1 MTIKSKLKEIV
12 SNITIEP
19 IFFFFALAQGFYVI
33 VASSLYISKVC
44 NVNLNYSREI
54 CDDIQNHP
62 EEQIEVQKYVSALQA
77 YNSVIQV
84 RNVNFNFVGFFCS
97 TCLPLARHYNIYFN
111 MIKPLSTS
119 KTDLF
124 KNISNIG

>member
-1 MTIKSKLKEIV
+1 MLIKDKLKEIV

-44 NVNLNYSREI
+44 NVNLNYTREL

-62 EEQIEVQKYVSALQA
+62 EEQIEVQKYVSSLQA

-84 RNVNFNFVGFFCS
+84 G
-97 TCLPLARHYNIYFN
+97 YF
-111 MIKPLSTS
+111 S
-119 KTDLF
+119 F
-124 KNISNIG
+124 